1 MIQKGIIES
10 IISAY
15 EYKVR
20 IPRYDKLITTPGGV
34 STEDLSSAIVCS
46 VPGTKISFA
55 EGDIVLVGFE
65 NDELS
70 KPVILGTLY
79 KEDSGQADQF
89 ISPIVQSALLKYEA
103 DLDELKSNKLYTH
116 IKYSNDNGL
125 TFTSLFDF
133 NEVKEYTVGNNIY
146 AGSEDINI
154 NPASLV
160 IYWSVIDSNNVDV
173 TSSVQIITTVYTED
187 DSTNY
192 QTFYEPLISIPL
204 RLRGLNNLKLSFRI
218 LKPENY
224 DDLHIVLTTD
234 RNTLGSVYGNYL
246 GINVSTDPLPSM
258 VPNDYSWSSFYDSI
272 YYLVSKVENSLLPR
286 VERNEKAL
294 YGYTYSDSSHISD
307 ETGILDGISVN
318 NDSIDIHGDD
328 NKNIYFNTS
337 NSMFIDNDKNN
348 FTLREADYKNVT
360 SSTMFSEMYTS
371 ENHFMLTLR
380 EL

>member
-10 IISAY
+10 IISEY

-34 STEDLSSAIVCS
+34 STKDLSSAIVCS
-46 VPGTKISFA
+46 VPGAKVSFA
-55 EGDIVLVGFE
+55 EGDVVLVGFE
-65 NDELS
+65 NDELN
-70 KPVILGTLY
+70 KPVILGVLY
-79 KEDSGQADQF
+79 KENSGQADQF
-89 ISPIVQSALLKYEA
+89 ISPIVQSALLKYKS
-103 DLDELKSNKLYTH
+103 DLDELKSYKLYTH
-116 IKYSNDNGL
+116 LKYSNDNGL

-133 NEVKEYTVGNNIY
+133 NEVKHYTVGNNVY
-146 AGSEDINI
+146 VGSENVIID
-154 NPASLV
+154 PSSSV
-160 IYWSVIDSNNVDV
+160 IYWSIIDSNNVDV
-173 TSSVQIITTVYTED
+173 TSSMQIITTVYTDD

-204 RLRGLNNLKLSFRI
+204 RLKGLHSLKLSFRI

-234 RNTLGSVYGNYL
+234 KNTLGSVYGNYL
-246 GINVSTDPLPSM
+246 GIDVSNDPIPSII
-258 VPNDYSWSSFYDSI
+258 PNDYSWSSFYESI

-294 YGYTYSDSSHISD
+294 YGYTYSDSSQISD
-307 ETGILDGISVN
+307 DTGILDGVRVN
-318 NDSIDIHGDD
+318 TDSIDIHGNN

-348 FTLREADYKNVT
+348 FTLIEAEYKNIISDT
-360 SSTMFSEMYTS
+360 LFSEMYTS
-371 ENHFMLTLR
+371 ENHLMLTLR
-380 EL
+380 EV